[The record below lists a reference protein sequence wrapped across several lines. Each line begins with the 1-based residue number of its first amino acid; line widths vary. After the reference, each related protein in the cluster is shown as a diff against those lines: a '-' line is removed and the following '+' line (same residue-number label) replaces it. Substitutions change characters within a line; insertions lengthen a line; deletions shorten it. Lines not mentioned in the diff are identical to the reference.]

1 MENVIEEF
9 KNVKEMPNWGKTK
22 ALPKSNRTVL
32 KVHIQR
38 NLSNADTIGAD
49 SSVLNRELSL
59 IQRLLST
66 QMWHLGWV
74 KVSCL

>member
-32 KVHIQR
+32 KVYTYTEEP
-38 NLSNADTIGAD
+38 L
-49 SSVLNRELSL
+49 
-59 IQRLLST
+59 
-66 QMWHLGWV
+66 
-74 KVSCL
+74 